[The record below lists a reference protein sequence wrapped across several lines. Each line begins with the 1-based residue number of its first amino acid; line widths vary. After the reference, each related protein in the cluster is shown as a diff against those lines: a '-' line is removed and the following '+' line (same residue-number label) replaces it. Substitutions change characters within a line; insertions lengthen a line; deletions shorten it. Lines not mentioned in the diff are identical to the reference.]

1 MKECSLRLTDGGTV
15 QRVRQFLARRA
26 TRASSGKVYDR
37 GGSKA
42 LVIAKI
48 EAQKQKIGG
57 RAKASEDAQLPDFE
71 GMTNGPPSQS
81 ILFCEANFTSVA
93 EDRCILA

>member
-1 MKECSLRLTDGGTV
+1 MPGKECSVMDERMQFVARRLADGGTV
-15 QRVRQFLARRA
+15 QRVRQSLARRA

-48 EAQKQKIGG
+48 EAQKQKIGP
-57 RAKASEDAQLPDFE
+57 SEGLR
-71 GMTNGPPSQS
+71 
-81 ILFCEANFTSVA
+81 
-93 EDRCILA
+93 RCPTT

>member
-1 MKECSLRLTDGGTV
+1 MDERMQFAARRLADGGTV

-26 TRASSGKVYDR
+26 ARASSGKVYDR
-37 GGSKA
+37 GGSKD

-57 RAKASEDAQLPDFE
+57 E
-71 GMTNGPPSQS
+71 
-81 ILFCEANFTSVA
+81 
-93 EDRCILA
+93 